1 MFVLYFLKCQLQA
14 LSEIFALKTHVSIK
28 RKVIP
33 HPHFPLRKVTAEP
46 ISPRPHALST
56 VALCTRLTHFHSGGS
71 PLGLLA
77 NQVDLFIFTF
87 HVFLC
92 NIVHPVRTS
101 CRKQQRLRV
110 VLRTWQERPP
120 ISDITADSNLR
131 SDLKKSIEFSQFDS
145 LSLIKPIQISFF
157 RRLLVQIL
165 LVQGST
171 NPKPSHLF
179 QNEDHKGFA

>member
-1 MFVLYFLKCQLQA
+1 MLVLYFLNCQLQA

-28 RKVIP
+28 GKVIP
-33 HPHFPLRKVTAEP
+33 HPTFHFGKSLQNPSHP
-46 ISPRPHALST
+46 GHRPHALST
-56 VALCTRLTHFHSGGS
+56 TELCTRLTHFHSGGS

-131 SDLKKSIEFSQFDS
+131 SDLKKSIEFSQIEKFPCAVS
-145 LSLIKPIQISFF
+145 QL
-157 RRLLVQIL
+157 
-165 LVQGST
+165 
-171 NPKPSHLF
+171 
-179 QNEDHKGFA
+179 E